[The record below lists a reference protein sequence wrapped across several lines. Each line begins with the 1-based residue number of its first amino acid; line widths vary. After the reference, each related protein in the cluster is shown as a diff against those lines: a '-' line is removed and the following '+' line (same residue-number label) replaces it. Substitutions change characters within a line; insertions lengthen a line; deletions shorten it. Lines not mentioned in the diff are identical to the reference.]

1 MSIGELY
8 KMKKNDIRLTI
19 SQFAKLHGVNKRT
32 LHYYDD
38 IGLFSPNTK
47 GENGYRY
54 YGLSQS
60 MDFDYIRML
69 KELNMSIEEI
79 REFCKNPTS
88 DAFIEIADSKIKEVD
103 DEIRKMKNIKKVLKA
118 KKGNLIFC
126 EKLKGRVIR
135 IEEQQAESIL
145 ITPYDFMDDDISRI
159 FTYLKDIWSAEQIRM
174 GIGAF
179 ISLDK
184 VINENFE
191 KYDGLY
197 VPALSVSSSA
207 NKINKPKGKYLC
219 GYQKGSWDKLPLIY
233 KEMID
238 YAKKNNLTL
247 EGYAYEIGLNEFAIS
262 DFSEYVTKI
271 MIKIEDEL

>member
-1 MSIGELY
+1 ME
-8 KMKKNDIRLTI
+8 KNDIRLTI
-19 SQFAKLHGVNKRT
+19 AQFAKLHGVNKRT

-54 YGLSQS
+54 YDLSQS
-60 MDFDYIRML
+60 IDFDYIRML

-79 REFCKNPTS
+79 RVLCKKPNA
-88 DAFIEIADSKIKEVD
+88 DNFLKIADSKIKEVD
-103 DEIRKMKNIKKVLKA
+103 DKIRKMKAVKKVLKA
-118 KKGNLIFC
+118 KKDNLFFC
-126 EKLKGRVIR
+126 EKLKKNIVR
-135 IEEQQAESIL
+135 IEEQQTESIL

-197 VPALSVSSSA
+197 VPALSISSSE